1 MIDPL
6 VSGIL
11 AKTAVDFLFPKVAEG
26 ALQAVGSDAYKG
38 ALKKLKGFFAYKFGD
53 RPEFDKG
60 EADPEALTTL
70 VTQSLESSEEMRK
83 DLAQLVAEVQ
93 KLSAVD
99 TQSSSQVM
107 QGNEGSSVGAQN
119 SGNIDQSR
127 TSFGNVN
134 VSTGN
139 GKNSSNVN
147 IGNRGDSFQG

>member
-6 VSGIL
+6 VGGIL

-26 ALQAVGSDAYKG
+26 ALQAVGSDAYKS
-38 ALKKLKGFFAYKFGD
+38 ALKKLKGFFEYKFGD
-53 RPEFDKG
+53 RPELDKG
-60 EADPEALTTL
+60 EANPEALTTL
-70 VTQSLESSEEMRK
+70 VTQSLESNEEMRR
-83 DLAQLVAEVQ
+83 DLAQLVTEIQ

-99 TQSSSQVM
+99 TQASSQVL
-107 QGNEGSSVGAQN
+107 QGNGSSSVGAQN

-127 TSFGNVN
+127 ISFDNIN

-139 GKNSSNVN
+139 GQNTSNVN